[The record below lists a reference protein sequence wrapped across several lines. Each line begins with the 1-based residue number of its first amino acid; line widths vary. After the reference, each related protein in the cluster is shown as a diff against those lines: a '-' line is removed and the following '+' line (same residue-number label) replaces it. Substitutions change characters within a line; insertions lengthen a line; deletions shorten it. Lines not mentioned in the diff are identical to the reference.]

1 MDLICQDVHFGL
13 GEKKILKGVS
23 LKVEGNQFHTILG
36 PNGSGKTSLLKLLYR
51 QEKADK
57 GLISLDGKPL
67 EQWTI
72 KETAK
77 QMAVVTQFNQLQFD
91 CTVEEIVLLGRT
103 PHLSFLQ
110 KEKEKDQD
118 HICEKAVKQLESHR
132 SLFENLMRSIKNE
145 EVRNILDVSSK
156 RFFDYVIDSI
166 SEEID
171 ASPQDKELISS
182 MCQHGVRGLLIEWLS
197 RENASSQS
205 LSDLL
210 MRANYLFNGVIV
222 MALKRSEQRSRL

>member
-1 MDLICQDVHFGL
+1 MAAFT
-13 GEKKILKGVS
+13 KIAIMRAF
-23 LKVEGNQFHTILG
+23 E
-36 PNGSGKTSLLKLLYR
+36 SLLSTR
-51 QEKADK
+51 QVEKITVKDITDQCGISRNTFYYHYQDIYEVLKAYVDD
-57 GLISLDGKPL
+57 SLDEAIL
-67 EQWTI
+67 
-72 KETAK
+72 
-77 QMAVVTQFNQLQFD
+77 
-91 CTVEEIVLLGRT
+91 
-103 PHLSFLQ
+103 FLQ
-110 KEKEKDQD
+110 KDKEKDQD
-118 HICEKAVKQLESHR
+118 HICEKAVKQLESNR

-171 ASPQDKELISS
+171 ASPQDKELISA

>member
-1 MDLICQDVHFGL
+1 MAAFTKIAIMRAFESLLSTRQVEKITVKDITDQCGISRNTFYYHYQDIYEV
-13 GEKKILKGVS
+13 
-23 LKVEGNQFHTILG
+23 LKVYVDDFLDEAIL
-36 PNGSGKTSLLKLLYR
+36 
-51 QEKADK
+51 
-57 GLISLDGKPL
+57 
-67 EQWTI
+67 
-72 KETAK
+72 
-77 QMAVVTQFNQLQFD
+77 
-91 CTVEEIVLLGRT
+91 
-103 PHLSFLQ
+103 FLQ
-110 KEKEKDQD
+110 KDKEKDQD

-210 MRANYLFNGVIV
+210 MRANSLFNGVIV

>member
-1 MDLICQDVHFGL
+1 MAAFT
-13 GEKKILKGVS
+13 KIAIMRVF
-23 LKVEGNQFHTILG
+23 E
-36 PNGSGKTSLLKLLYR
+36 SLLSTR
-51 QEKADK
+51 QVEKITVKDITDQCGISRNTFYYHYQDIYEVLKAYVDD
-57 GLISLDGKPL
+57 SLDEAIL
-67 EQWTI
+67 
-72 KETAK
+72 
-77 QMAVVTQFNQLQFD
+77 
-91 CTVEEIVLLGRT
+91 
-103 PHLSFLQ
+103 FLQ
-110 KEKEKDQD
+110 KGKEKDQD

-182 MCQHGVRGLLIEWLS
+182 MCQHGVRGLMIEWLS

>member
-1 MDLICQDVHFGL
+1 MAAFT
-13 GEKKILKGVS
+13 KIAIMRAF
-23 LKVEGNQFHTILG
+23 E
-36 PNGSGKTSLLKLLYR
+36 SLLSTR
-51 QEKADK
+51 QVEKITVKDITDQCGISRNTFYYHYQDIYEVLKAYVDD
-57 GLISLDGKPL
+57 SLDEAIL
-67 EQWTI
+67 
-72 KETAK
+72 
-77 QMAVVTQFNQLQFD
+77 
-91 CTVEEIVLLGRT
+91 
-103 PHLSFLQ
+103 FLQ

-197 RENASSQS
+197 RENASSRS

>member
-1 MDLICQDVHFGL
+1 MSNDKDIYEV
-13 GEKKILKGVS
+13 LKAYV
-23 LKVEGNQFHTILG
+23 
-36 PNGSGKTSLLKLLYR
+36 
-51 QEKADK
+51 DD
-57 GLISLDGKPL
+57 SLDEAIL
-67 EQWTI
+67 
-72 KETAK
+72 
-77 QMAVVTQFNQLQFD
+77 
-91 CTVEEIVLLGRT
+91 
-103 PHLSFLQ
+103 FLQ

>member
-1 MDLICQDVHFGL
+1 MAAFT
-13 GEKKILKGVS
+13 KIAIMRAF
-23 LKVEGNQFHTILG
+23 E
-36 PNGSGKTSLLKLLYR
+36 SLLSTR
-51 QEKADK
+51 QVEKITVKDITDQCGISRNTFYYHYQDIYEVLKAYVDD
-57 GLISLDGKPL
+57 SLDEAIL
-67 EQWTI
+67 
-72 KETAK
+72 
-77 QMAVVTQFNQLQFD
+77 
-91 CTVEEIVLLGRT
+91 
-103 PHLSFLQ
+103 FLQ

-197 RENASSQS
+197 RENTSSQS